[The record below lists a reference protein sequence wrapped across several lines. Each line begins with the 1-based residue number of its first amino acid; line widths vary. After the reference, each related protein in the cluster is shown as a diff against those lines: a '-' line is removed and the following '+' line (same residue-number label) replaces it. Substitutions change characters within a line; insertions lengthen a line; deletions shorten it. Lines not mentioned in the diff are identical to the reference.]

1 MGLLSRIKEWFARV
15 FARDPE
21 EARRK
26 AELRRVYSILAEIH
40 PPFYRP
46 KQNIVLPGFANAILR
61 FYYLVRPLAE
71 LARATI
77 ASADIKTSQRFFDY
91 LIDCRLSDPD
101 QERKRFFAYE
111 GMSERV
117 GAALKPDDEIESIL
131 REFQAFL
138 RALEGLGSRAVNDD
152 LYEVDRF
159 IDLCRHDYERIL
171 GLFDPAASI
180 DDPRY
185 KPDFSPVAGEQALP
199 EIVDFYYL
207 TEGFVFSPPLKANVL
222 RLVARRQAAAV
233 DGDRKGKIDK
243 LFSQLDAITSERL
256 DKDILLCM
264 IRSIRGEPFYTPPT
278 PRERKDYLESYKRRL
293 MLQFDKDRERMTRER
308 HESAIAADIKSLF
321 GDAEIAEIEGY
332 DDENDSMIRRESP
345 NGFALIKPLRLLKT
359 FVSVVFDPML
369 KESVKR
375 VLVEGY
381 FDNKAYQN
389 NLANVL
395 YQCERA
401 GARISEFEEQ
411 LRGNG
416 RVSLASMRRYL
427 EEMRR
432 GKDIAS
438 FLTHFVDTVNDRARS
453 IVEDEA
459 SLFAMLGE
467 AIGELLADYRR
478 SSPDLITNL
487 HTFGGGRNRE
497 IMGQI
502 QAGRDRIAI
511 LVKILRNFTFTKT
524 PIQNAIAASAAAVG
538 PFPRDALQGAP
549 AGLRPG
555 EPAEAK
561 SAQP

>member
-1 MGLLSRIKEWFARV
+1 MGLLSRIKEWFSRL

-26 AELRRVYSILAEIH
+26 VELRRIYSILAEIH

-46 KQNIVLPGFANAILR
+46 KQNIVLPGFANSILR
-61 FYYLVRPLAE
+61 FYYLIKPLAE
-71 LARATI
+71 LARTTI
-77 ASADIKTSQRFFDY
+77 ASSDLKTSQRFFDY
-91 LIDCRLSDPD
+91 LVDCRLPD
-101 QERKRFFAYE
+101 AEQERKRFFSYD

-117 GAALKPDDEIESIL
+117 GASLKPDEEVEAIL

-138 RALEGLGSRAVNDD
+138 RALDGLGSRAVNDD

-171 GLFDPAASI
+171 GLFDPAASV

-185 KPDFSPVAGEQALP
+185 SPDFAAVAGEQALP

-207 TEGFVFSPPLKANVL
+207 TEGFLFSQPLKANVL

-233 DGDRKGKIDK
+233 DQDRKGKIDK
-243 LFSQLDAITSERL
+243 IFAQLDKITSERL
-256 DKDILLCM
+256 DKDVLLCL

-278 PRERKDYLESYKRRL
+278 PRERKDYVDSYKRRL
-293 MLQFDKDRERMTRER
+293 MVQFDKDRERMTRER
-308 HESAIAADIKSLF
+308 HEGAIAADIRSLF
-321 GDAEIAEIEGY
+321 GDAEILEVEGY
-332 DDENDSMIRRESP
+332 DDENDSLLRRESP
-345 NGFALIKPLRLLKT
+345 NGFSLIKPLRLLKT
-359 FVSVVFDPML
+359 FVAVVFDPLL

-381 FDNKAYQN
+381 FDNKSFQN

-401 GARISEFEEQ
+401 GGRIAELEEQ

-438 FLTHFVDTVNDRARS
+438 FLTHFVDTINDRARS
-453 IVEDEA
+453 IVEDET

-478 SSPDLITNL
+478 SGPDLITNI
-487 HTFGGGRNRE
+487 HTLGGGRNKE

-511 LVKILRNFTFTKT
+511 LVKIMRNFTFAKT
-524 PIQNAIAASAAAVG
+524 PIQNAIAASATAVG
-538 PFPRDALQGAP
+538 PFPREALPVA
-549 AGLRPG
+549 RPG

>member
-1 MGLLSRIKEWFARV
+1 MGFLSRIKEWFARV
-15 FARDPE
+15 FSRDPE
-21 EARRK
+21 ETRRK
-26 AELRRVYSILAEIH
+26 AELRRIHSVLAEVR

-46 KQNIVLPGFANAILR
+46 KQNIVMPGFANAVLR
-61 FYYLVRPLAE
+61 FYYLIRPLAE
-71 LARATI
+71 LARGTI
-77 ASADIKTSQRFFDY
+77 ASSDQKTSQRFFDY
-91 LIDCRLSDPD
+91 LIDCRLPEPE
-101 QERKRFFAYE
+101 QERKRFFSYD

-117 GAALKPDDEIESIL
+117 CASLRPDEELEAIM

-138 RALEGLGSRAVNDD
+138 RSLEGLGSRAVNDD

-180 DDPRY
+180 EDPRY

-207 TEGFVFSPPLKANVL
+207 TEGFLFSLPLKANIL
-222 RLVARRQAAAV
+222 RLLSRRSAAAS
-233 DGDRKGKIDK
+233 DDDRKGKIDK
-243 LFSQLDAITSERL
+243 LFAQLESVASERL
-256 DKDILLCM
+256 GKETLLSL
-264 IRSIRGEPFYTPPT
+264 IRSIRGEPFYSPPT
-278 PRERKDYLESYKRRL
+278 PRERKDFLESYKRRL
-293 MLQFDKDRERMTRER
+293 VLQFDKDRERMTRER

-321 GDAEIAEIEGY
+321 GEAPILEIEGY
-332 DDENDSMIRRESP
+332 DEEHDAQLRRESP
-345 NGFALIKPLRLLKT
+345 NGFTLIKPLRLLKS
-359 FVSVVFDPML
+359 FVSAVFDPLL

-401 GARISEFEEQ
+401 GSRIAEFEEQ
-411 LRGNG
+411 LRGSG

-427 EEMRR
+427 EEMKR

-438 FLTHFVDTVNDRARS
+438 FLTHFVDTVNDRAKS
-453 IVEDEA
+453 IVEDET

-467 AIGELLADYRR
+467 AIGELMADYRR

-487 HTFGGGRNRE
+487 HTLGGGRNKE

-511 LVKILRNFTFTKT
+511 LVKIMRNFTFTRT
-524 PIQNAIAASAAAVG
+524 PIQNAIADSAAAVG
-538 PFPRDALQGAP
+538 PFPRDASTGSRADDS
-549 AGLRPG
+549 
-555 EPAEAK
+555 AEAK
-561 SAQP
+561 TAQP